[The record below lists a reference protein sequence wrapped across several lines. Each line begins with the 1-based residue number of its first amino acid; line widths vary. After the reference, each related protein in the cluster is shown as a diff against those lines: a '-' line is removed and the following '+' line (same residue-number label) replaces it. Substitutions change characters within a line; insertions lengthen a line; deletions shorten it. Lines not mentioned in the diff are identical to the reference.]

1 MKELKEGNQSTVFII
16 IMWMVPSGYID
27 TVLKPIKNSDISLF
41 ESKEIWAIHKAKKY
55 TTIVYDKLGNSVWR
69 YTHKGGPLYTN
80 TWRDGVQKA
89 LSGIK

>member
-1 MKELKEGNQSTVFII
+1 MKELKEDNPSVVFII
-16 IMWMVPSGYID
+16 IMWMVPNGYMD
-27 TVLKPIKNSDISLF
+27 PVLKPIKNSDISLF

>member
-16 IMWMVPSGYID
+16 IMWMVPNGYID

-55 TTIVYDKLGNSVWR
+55 TTIVYDK
-69 YTHKGGPLYTN
+69 
-80 TWRDGVQKA
+80 
-89 LSGIK
+89 

>member
-1 MKELKEGNQSTVFII
+1 MKELKEGNPSTAFII
-16 IMWMVPSGYID
+16 IMWMVPNGYMD
-27 TVLKPIKNSDISLF
+27 ATLKPIKNSDISLF

-80 TWRDGVQKA
+80 IWRDGVQKA
-89 LSGIK
+89 LNGIK